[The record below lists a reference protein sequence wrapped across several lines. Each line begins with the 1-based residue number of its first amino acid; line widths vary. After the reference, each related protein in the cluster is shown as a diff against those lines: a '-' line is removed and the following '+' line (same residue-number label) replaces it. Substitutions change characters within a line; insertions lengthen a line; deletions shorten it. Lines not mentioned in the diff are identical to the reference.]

1 MSAYDEFDRVRTDGG
16 ATGVTLTEQGVVR
29 QIF

>member
-16 ATGVTLTEQGVVR
+16 AHGVTLTEQGVVR
-29 QIF
+29 RIF